1 VAILVTDNFNRADS
15 GTIGNDSNGNAW
27 VERAGAWEIF
37 TSSVRQTDA
46 VTVPGCLLCGTD
58 TASVDHWAEVKLAV
72 SDGSDQI
79 GIVVR
84 LDPTTFTGISME
96 VADGAYK
103 LIRVVNGS
111 PDTGAT
117 GDSHTHAA
125 GEVYACEVIDSTDTI
140 NFYLNG
146 ALVFTTTGETH
157 NAGDTRVGLHINAD
171 VGNNAVRWDNF
182 RAGNGTYPGPVPPTL
197 PTFVT
202 AGTGVLTATSSAACT
217 PGIPSGVIAGELL
230 VAHVFYG
237 GSTTTPDTPSGWSL
251 LRGPDSLTTPSTNG
265 RSWVFGKK
273 AVGSDAAPAFGTQ
286 AVTTPRRARVYRFTN
301 ARDDTVANM
310 VGGFNFETGSVAT
323 YPDVG
328 VTTPEDNCLAINL
341 VAQAENLPAA
351 ASFTGETSGD
361 WVQAIAAFTGTTG
374 TPDTL
379 LQLQT
384 AVMEATGTVNGGTF
398 ASGIAVPRGIT
409 GFYIRGPASS
419 GSVTGQAVGSYAF
432 TSTAAAVPETFGQAA
447 AALAFTSTSSGVD
460 RPLGVAAAIFAFT
473 GSAAGQAGTP
483 PVTGQAAGAYTFTST
498 AAGVPETFGQAATA
512 LGFTATAL
520 GIPRTSGAASG
531 TYAFTSTA
539 DGIGR
544 AVGTATASLVFG
556 ATAAG
561 TPEVFGSAAASIS
574 FSGTAAGFA
583 GTPPVTGQA
592 QGAYTFTSAAA
603 GTDRSLGAVGA
614 ALTFTGGSQGISL
627 VIAAAV
633 APFMVALTASG
644 QRKAFAAAAAG
655 LTFSAVG
662 AGFVGELPV
671 PSGHPVTFSA
681 GEHKVTVPAG
691 THVVEV
697 R

>member
-58 TASVDHWAEVKLAV
+58 TGSVDHWAEAKLAV

-103 LIRVVNGS
+103 VIRVTNGT

-125 GEVYACEVIDSTDTI
+125 GEVYACEIIDSTDTI

-146 ALVFTTTGETH
+146 ALVFTTTGEAH

-197 PTFVT
+197 PTFMT

-230 VAHVFYG
+230 IAHVFYG
-237 GSTTTPDTPSGWSL
+237 GSTTTPDTPSGWTL

-323 YPDVG
+323 FPDVG

-351 ASFTGETSGD
+351 ASFTGETGGD

-384 AVMEATGTVNGGTF
+384 AVMETTGTVNGGTF

-419 GSVTGQAVGSYAF
+419 GTNLIVADAQQSQSVDNV
-432 TSTAAAVPETFGQAA
+432 
-447 AALAFTSTSSGVD
+447 ALTQIHV
-460 RPLGVAAAIFAFT
+460 
-473 GSAAGQAGTP
+473 
-483 PVTGQAAGAYTFTST
+483 
-498 AAGVPETFGQAATA
+498 
-512 LGFTATAL
+512 
-520 GIPRTSGAASG
+520 
-531 TYAFTSTA
+531 
-539 DGIGR
+539 
-544 AVGTATASLVFG
+544 LV
-556 ATAAG
+556 
-561 TPEVFGSAAASIS
+561 IQD
-574 FSGTAAGFA
+574 
-583 GTPPVTGQA
+583 TGQA
-592 QGAYTFTSAAA
+592 QTVDSPVLTQVHQLVVQDTAQTQFVDNVVLEVSSATNLVVQDATQGQSVDSVVLTQAHQLSVADASQAQAA
-603 GTDRSLGAVGA
+603 DGL
-614 ALTFTGGSQGISL
+614 ALTQAHNL
-627 VIAAAV
+627 AAFDAV
-633 APFMVALTASG
+633 QAQAADSVALTQVHALTVQEATQGHTADSVVLTVGGIDLIVADVLHAHAVDGVVLAQVHQLAIADGLQG
-644 QRKAFAAAAAG
+644 QTTDSLA
-655 LTFSAVG
+655 LTQVHVLAV
-662 AGFVGELPV
+662 ADALQFQLADNAVLFVGEPPV
-671 PSGHPVTFSA
+671 
-681 GEHKVTVPAG
+681 VPAVLTG
-691 THVVEV
+691 GAIRRPSSLVATLAPLTLADLED
-697 R
+697 